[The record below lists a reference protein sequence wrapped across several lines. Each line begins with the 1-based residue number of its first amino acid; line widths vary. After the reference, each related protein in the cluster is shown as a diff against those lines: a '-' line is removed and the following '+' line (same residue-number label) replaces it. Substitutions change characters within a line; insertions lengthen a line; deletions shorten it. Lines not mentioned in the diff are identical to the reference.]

1 MMSGLFYDATRLIG
15 KVVGE
20 VVTAP
25 EQIATGIIDAIGE
38 VLEEK

>member
-1 MMSGLFYDATRLIG
+1 MSGLFYDATRLIG

-25 EQIATGIIDAIGE
+25 EQIAEGVIDAIGDA
-38 VLEEK
+38 LEKK